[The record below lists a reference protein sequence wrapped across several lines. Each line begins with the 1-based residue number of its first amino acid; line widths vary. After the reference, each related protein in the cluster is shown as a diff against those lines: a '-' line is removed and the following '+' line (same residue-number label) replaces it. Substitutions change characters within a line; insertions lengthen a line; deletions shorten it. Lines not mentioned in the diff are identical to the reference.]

1 MAAPTRTHLVDAV
14 AAAALLAGA
23 TAEVVGAADRSWP
36 VAAHVV
42 VLVLLAAA
50 VVARRTQVTVLAAVA
65 VTVQAFGDFVG
76 SAGELVLSLLLVV
89 RAAAAPLRRDR
100 IVQSAALAAALL
112 AVLLNDPGTQ
122 SLARAL
128 PTLVLFGAAA
138 GLGTSLARR
147 TRAADEATAAQERQ
161 AQQAVARERTQLA
174 RELHDVV
181 THSLSVVVVQAGA
194 ARLDAPP
201 AQAERLA
208 AIEDTARS
216 ALVEMRRLL
225 GILRGD
231 PDADLAP
238 QPGLD
243 QLPELLATARAAGI
257 EAELHVEGTPRA
269 LPPGLDLTAY
279 RVVQEGVTNVLR
291 HAQARRLQVVVRW
304 TDDRLHL
311 EVLDD
316 GRPGAASGG
325 GGRGLLGLG
334 ERAALYGGSLAHG
347 PRPGGGYRLHGDLP
361 LATVPDPVAP

>member
-1 MAAPTRTHLVDAV
+1 VVDAV
-14 AAAALLAGA
+14 AALALLAGA

-36 VAAHVV
+36 VGAHVV
-42 VLVLLAAA
+42 VLGLLAAA
-50 VVARRTQVTVLAAVA
+50 VVARRTEVTVLAAAAVA
-65 VTVQAFGDFVG
+65 VQAFGDFVG

-89 RAAAAPLRRDR
+89 RAAAAPARRER
-100 IVQSAALAAALL
+100 VVQSAALSVALL

-122 SLARAL
+122 SLTRAL

-138 GLGTSLARR
+138 GLGASLARR
-147 TRAADEATAAQERQ
+147 TRAVDEARAAQERQ
-161 AQQAVARERTQLA
+161 AQEAVARERTQLA

-201 AQAERLA
+201 EQGERLA

-231 PDADLAP
+231 PDAELAP

-243 QLPELLATARAAGI
+243 QLPELLAAARAAGV
-257 EAELHVEGTPRA
+257 EASLRVEGTARA

-279 RVVQEGVTNVLR
+279 RLVQEGVTNVLR
-291 HAQARRLQVVVRW
+291 HAQASQVQVVVRW
-304 TDDRLHL
+304 TADRVHL

-316 GRPGAASGG
+316 GRPGAPSGG

-334 ERAALYGGSLAHG
+334 ERAALYGGSLEHG
-347 PRPGGGYRLHGDLP
+347 PRPEGGYRLHGELP
-361 LATVPDPVAP
+361 LATVPERVAR